1 MTTVTLSQQD
11 MDELVTR
18 LTIEIRLIVQQELQD
33 VLQKQS
39 LNPSASSTDLALDLP
54 ILDVGPWPNEM
65 GSLSRVELY
74 SDDERG

>member
-54 ILDVGPWPNEM
+54 ILDVGPWPNEL
-65 GSLSRVELY
+65 GSLSREELY